1 MAKYASVFFKRWRE
15 LKDCEKIMRRIEQ
28 GEQKIQATQLPQ
40 PPLHAS
46 IPGPSEIEGVSQA
59 PSPCLSHGGSSHTRS
74 IKSAHATS

>member
-28 GEQKIQATQLPQ
+28 GEQKIQATRLPQ
-40 PPLHAS
+40 PPLHSS
-46 IPGPSEIEGVSQA
+46 IPGPSEIVGVSQA
-59 PSPCLSHGGSSHTRS
+59 PSLSHGGSSHTRS